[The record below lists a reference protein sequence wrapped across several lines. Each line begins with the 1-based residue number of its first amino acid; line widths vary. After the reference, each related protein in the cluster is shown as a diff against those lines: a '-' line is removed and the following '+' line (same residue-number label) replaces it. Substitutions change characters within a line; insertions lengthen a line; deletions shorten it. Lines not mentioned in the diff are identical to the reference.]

1 MENYGRKNEV
11 LVSNSDIVRIDLNM
25 QEVLKSVC
33 KIIYNKNI
41 GSGFLIKLFINVKQI
56 FCLMTNQHVITKEMI
71 KSNAIIDVKYNFEK
85 KWIKI
90 KLDEKERFIKY
101 NKKLDVTIVEILP
114 NDYVKDKY
122 FLIPNINNDNK
133 VYIKKDIYI
142 VQFPEG
148 KYLSYSIG
156 KITDMYDY
164 ELVHD
169 ASTKPGSSGS
179 PIVLKGSTEVL
190 GIHKQGNKKKNL
202 NYGTFIHSFIKE
214 LNNNNIFSNTNNNIL
229 VNNNSKNNNFF
240 VNSNN
245 NIFVNNNIKSIN
257 TIPNNKKV
265 YENGDYYIGEMLN
278 NIPNGKGTKYDKYGN
293 IIYEGE
299 IINGKANGKGKF
311 NYKNGYYY
319 VGQWL
324 NDKKNGK
331 GKIYDRNGNVEYEG
345 NFVNGKYEGYGK
357 GICENGGY
365 YIGQWF
371 GGLKN
376 GKGILYY
383 KNGNVKYEGD
393 FVNDKFQGYGKF
405 IDKDGNYYIG
415 YWMNNLKHGK
425 GILFNKNGN
434 IIYGGIFFND
444 MVQKK

>member
-56 FCLMTNQHVITKEMI
+56 FCLMTNQHVVTKEMI
-71 KSNAIIDVKYNFEK
+71 ESKAIINVKYNYEK
-85 KWIKI
+85 KWIQI

-122 FLIPNINNDNK
+122 FLIPNINYNMDYVN
-133 VYIKKDIYI
+133 KDIYI

-156 KITDMYDY
+156 KITDIYDY

-190 GIHKQGNKKKNL
+190 GIHKQGNKDKKL

-214 LNNNNIFSNTNNNIL
+214 LNNNNI
-229 VNNNSKNNNFF
+229 
-240 VNSNN
+240 
-245 NIFVNNNIKSIN
+245 KSIN
-257 TIPNNKKV
+257 SIPNNKKV

-278 NIPNGKGTKYDKYGN
+278 NVPNGKGKKFDKNGN

-299 IINGKANGKGKF
+299 IINGKANGKGTF

-331 GKIYDRNGNVEYEG
+331 GTIYDKNGNVNYEG
-345 NFVNGKYEGYGK
+345 DFVNGKYEGYGK

>member
-1 MENYGRKNEV
+1 MENYGKKNEV
-11 LVSNSDIVRIDLNM
+11 EVRSSDIVRIDLNM

-56 FCLMTNQHVITKEMI
+56 FCLMTNQHVVTKEMI
-71 KSNAIIDVKYNFEK
+71 ESKAIINVKYNYEK
-85 KWIKI
+85 KWIQI

-122 FLIPNINNDNK
+122 FLIPNINNDNNN
-133 VYIKKDIYI
+133 YIKKDIYI

-156 KITDMYDY
+156 KITYAYDY
-164 ELVHD
+164 ELEYD

-179 PIVLKGSTEVL
+179 PIILKGSTEVL
-190 GIHKQGNKKKNL
+190 GIHKQGNKDKKI

-214 LNNNNIFSNTNNNIL
+214 LNNNNI
-229 VNNNSKNNNFF
+229 
-240 VNSNN
+240 
-245 NIFVNNNIKSIN
+245 KSIN
-257 TIPNNKKV
+257 SIPYNKKV

-278 NIPNGKGTKYDKYGN
+278 NIPNGKGKKFDKYGN
-293 IIYEGE
+293 IIYDGE
-299 IINGKANGKGKF
+299 IINGKANGKGILY
-311 NYKNGYYY
+311 YKNGYYY

-331 GKIYDRNGNVEYEG
+331 GTIYDKNGNVNYEG
-345 NFVNGKYEGYGK
+345 DFVNGKFEGYGK
-357 GICENGGY
+357 GFCENGDY
-365 YIGQWF
+365 YIGQWL

-393 FVNDKFQGYGKF
+393 FVNDKFQGYGKY

-415 YWMNNLKHGK
+415 YWMNNLKHGQ

-444 MVQKK
+444 KIQKK